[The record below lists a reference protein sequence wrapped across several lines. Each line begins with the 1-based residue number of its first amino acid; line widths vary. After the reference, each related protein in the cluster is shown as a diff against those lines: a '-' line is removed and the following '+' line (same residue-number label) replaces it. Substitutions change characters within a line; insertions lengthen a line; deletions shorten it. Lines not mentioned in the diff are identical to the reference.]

1 MSEMQQQV
9 ETTEGKSGIIEWLF
23 SGFFTVTRKYSHLP
37 SWQKWVI
44 GLICL
49 FGIYRFLPIWELF
62 KIFAYIV
69 FAPLVVITICLVLFE
84 DMLCHCGFSF
94 KDETFSAKWEA
105 CLRNN
110 FELLNSLWAEKF
122 NQEVTQVMPPV
133 EQAEEVEEGNA

>member
-1 MSEMQQQV
+1 MSNEQEV
-9 ETTEGKSGIIEWLF
+9 ETPQSGIIEWLF

-84 DMLCHCGFSF
+84 DLLSHCGFTF
-94 KDETFSAKWEA
+94 KNETFSAKWES
-105 CLRNN
+105 CLKNN
-110 FELLNSLWAEKF
+110 FELLCDLWKDKFEKVT
-122 NQEVTQVMPPV
+122 EVEPPV
-133 EQAEEVEEGNA
+133 EEAEEVKEDA

>member
-1 MSEMQQQV
+1 MSEQTTE
-9 ETTEGKSGIIEWLF
+9 ETTEKEKEKSGIIEWLF

-122 NQEVTQVMPPV
+122 KEDITEVMPLV
-133 EQAEEVEEGNA
+133 EDVEEKEEV